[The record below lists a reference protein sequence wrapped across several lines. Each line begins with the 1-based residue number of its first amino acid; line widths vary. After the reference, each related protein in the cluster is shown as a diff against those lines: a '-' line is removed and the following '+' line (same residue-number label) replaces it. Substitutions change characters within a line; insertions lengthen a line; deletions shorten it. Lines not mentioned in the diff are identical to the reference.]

1 MIVETFKI
9 MESFESFHLP
19 PKAYKLNL
27 FKLNRPSSAL
37 MKSTENNQELRC
49 SAFSPRQNLL
59 FNAFRAVEFKSQL
72 LLHFE
77 KEKKKKNGKV
87 VLVYLYIHL
96 NLKLMYLGG
105 NCYVYLR

>member
-9 MESFESFHLP
+9 MESSESFHLP

-49 SAFSPRQNLL
+49 WAFSPRQNLL

-77 KEKKKKNGKV
+77 KEKKKKERQSCTRISLHPSKFEIDVPRG
-87 VLVYLYIHL
+87 
-96 NLKLMYLGG
+96 
-105 NCYVYLR
+105 